1 MTALLRLPF
10 LANGAL
16 NYWLSFSPLPAA
28 PMALGNALGL
38 APGAVLFAI
47 AGGQVRSLA
56 SIIAAGGASAG
67 AIGVLVGVSLAVL
80 VTLASVAVITQ
91 RVLAAEKAGGGG
103 GAPVT
108 VGAAPATVGGARAPA
123 SLCGAAGAHEGE
135 RSV

>member
-56 SIIAAGGASAG
+56 SIIAAGGASASAG

-91 RVLAAEKAGGGG
+91 RVLAAEKAVLAAEKGG
-103 GAPVT
+103 GAPAT
-108 VGAAPATVGGARAPA
+108 VGAAPATVGGARAPV
-123 SLCGAAGAHEGE
+123 SVCGAAGAQ
-135 RSV
+135 